1 MRRKRVMAVIFAA
14 CMVSTV
20 LTGCRVGDTEIR
32 IEGRQLNNQRT
43 IFEVNDYKCS
53 IKQAKLYL
61 CNYRNL
67 YGEAYGQDLWQ
78 DNDQELEAYV
88 KDVTI
93 QELSH
98 IVCMELLAREQGMSL
113 TEEEQKQMQAA
124 AKAYYDSLKEEEI
137 SYMDISEKDVEE
149 AYMQYAL
156 AQKLYDSLTE
166 DNNEEISDDEALV
179 IRVQQICVKDK
190 DTADSIQQRLAAGE
204 EFSAIAGAYS
214 KSGEIE
220 KTVARGDYPQEVEN
234 IAFNLEDNEVSDM
247 VEADGSYYFIK
258 CISKFEEE
266 LTELN
271 KEKIRINRE
280 KEQFEDSYQ
289 SFVDASSFR
298 MNEEL
303 WKKVSLQDTSY
314 ITTDSFFEVFEKYFA
329 PHH

>member
-1 MRRKRVMAVIFAA
+1 M
-14 CMVSTV
+14 
-20 LTGCRVGDTEIR
+20 
-32 IEGRQLNNQRT
+32 
-43 IFEVNDYKCS
+43 
-53 IKQAKLYL
+53 
-61 CNYRNL
+61 
-67 YGEAYGQDLWQ
+67 
-78 DNDQELEAYV
+78 
-88 KDVTI
+88 
-93 QELSH
+93 
-98 IVCMELLAREQGMSL
+98 
-113 TEEEQKQMQAA
+113 
-124 AKAYYDSLKEEEI
+124 
-137 SYMDISEKDVEE
+137 
-149 AYMQYAL
+149 
-156 AQKLYDSLTE
+156 
-166 DNNEEISDDEALV
+166 
-179 IRVQQICVKDK
+179 
-190 DTADSIQQRLAAGE
+190 
-204 EFSAIAGAYS
+204 
-214 KSGEIE
+214 
-220 KTVARGDYPQEVEN
+220 ARGDYPQEVEN